1 MKHIVL
7 GVVAHVDAGKTTL
20 SENLLY
26 RAGVIRRTGRVD
38 HGDVFFDTDEAE
50 RAKGITIY
58 SKAAELTLGDCEV
71 TLIDTPGHVD
81 FSGEMERS
89 LSVLDGAILVISGT
103 AGVQSHTRTLIGLL
117 ETYHI
122 PTIVFV
128 NKMDLATADKNKCL
142 AQLKKDLPGAVEF
155 VIDTTKCEGS
165 SINTFSEACFTED
178 TYESIASLSENMMEE
193 YFENGALADESIK
206 EAIESGIL
214 HPVFFGSALT
224 GDGVDELV
232 SSVTRYFRQPEFSGD
247 FAARVFKI
255 THDQSGDRLTWV
267 KLLGGSIAPKSV
279 VETSEGSEKINQ
291 IRVYSNEK
299 YTAVNAAL
307 PGRVYALTGLMG
319 TAAGDGLGDLEPL
332 KQTCLEPVMT
342 YTVGLGMD
350 IDAHVMYN
358 RMKLLEEEDPLLRIS
373 WDERLK
379 EIHVS
384 LMGEVQTTILRDKIW
399 KLYKTDVTFNKGHIV
414 YKETIAAPVE
424 GVGHYE
430 PLRHYSEAH
439 ILIEPAERG
448 SGVSVATDVSTDVLD
463 LNWQRLIMTN
473 IMEKEHLG
481 VLTGSVLTDVKYT
494 VVGGRAHDKH
504 TEGGDFRQATYRA
517 IRQGLMKAKSILL
530 EPYYD
535 FVIESPQD
543 NIGTVMSDMTR
554 MSISFEGPNMVSSD
568 DNYMSIKGHG
578 PVLSLG
584 DYASR
589 LNSITAGLGRIS
601 ITPGGYYPVENPE
614 EIIEEIGYD
623 PEADLDNTPSSVFCS
638 HGAGFVVPWMEV
650 ENYMHVPMCARSFD
664 ADYASIYRDYDEAL
678 LEAAATEARERAEKK
693 EQARLEASQRDAY
706 VMDKEL
712 EDIFKRTFGDTK
724 KRTGAL
730 DSDLGYESS
739 YKKEVD
745 PADFEKTVSYANKVK
760 RPDEEYLVKKEAAL
774 SNARREDYLIVDG
787 YNMIFAWDEL
797 KKLADINIDSARDKL
812 CDILDNYA
820 GFSGIEVT
828 VVFDAYRRKGATLNK
843 GKYNL
848 LNVVYTKEGQLA
860 DHYIEQAVREITKS
874 KKKDN
879 KYRVAVATN
888 DRLEQLTASTG
899 GALRMSADELKAR
912 INAAAISISQFT
924 S

>member
-26 RAGVIRRTGRVD
+26 RAGVIRQAGRVD

-103 AGVQSHTRTLIGLL
+103 AGVQSHTRTLISLL

-128 NKMDLATADKNKCL
+128 NKMDLSTADKDKCL
-142 AQLKKDLPGAVEF
+142 AQLKKELPGGVLFKYDESELASDQSEY
-155 VIDTTKCEGS
+155 KLKSE
-165 SINTFSEACFTED
+165 TF
-178 TYESIASLSENMMEE
+178 ESIAASSEELMDE
-193 YFENGALADESIK
+193 YFSSEKLSN
-206 EAIESGIL
+206 EAVGKAIRERLIQPIL
-214 HPVFFGSALT
+214 FGSALS
-224 GDGVDELV
+224 GDGVAELV
-232 SSVTRYFRQPEFSGD
+232 HTLTTFFDQPSFDSTNLS
-247 FAARVFKI
+247 ARVFKI
-255 THDQSGDRLTWV
+255 THDANGDRLTWV
-267 KLLGGSIAPKSV
+267 KILGGSIAPKSV
-279 VETSEGSEKINQ
+279 VETAEGTEKINQ

-299 YTAVNAAL
+299 YKTVDTAV

-319 TAAGDGLGDLEPL
+319 TAAGDGLGELEDL

-399 KLYKTDVTFNKGHIV
+399 KLYKTDVSFNKGHIV

-448 SGVSVATDVSTDVLD
+448 SGISVASDVSTDILD

-473 IMEKEHLG
+473 IIEKEHLG

-535 FVIESPQD
+535 FVIETPQD

-554 MSISFEGPNMVSSD
+554 MNISFEGPDMVTS
-568 DNYMSIKGHG
+568 DNYMTIKGHG

-584 DYASR
+584 DYAAR

-638 HGAGFVVPWMEV
+638 HGAGFVVPWDEV
-650 ENYMHVPMCARSFD
+650 ENYMHVPMSYREFD

-678 LEAAATEARERAEKK
+678 LQAAATEARERAEKK
-693 EQARLEASQRDAY
+693 EQARIEASQRDAY
-706 VMDKEL
+706 VMDQEL

-730 DSDLGYESS
+730 DSNLGYESS

-745 PADFEKTVSYANKVK
+745 PADFEKTVSYANRIKK
-760 RPDEEYLVKKEAAL
+760 PDEDYLAKKEAAL
-774 SNARREDYLIVDG
+774 ANARREDYLIVDG

-797 KKLADINIDSARDKL
+797 KRLADINIDSARDKL

-860 DHYIEQAVREITKS
+860 DHYIEQAVRDITRS

-899 GALRMSADELKAR
+899 GALRMSADELRAR
-912 INAAAISISQFT
+912 INAAAISISQFI